1 MEKDILYLI
10 VYSIIWML
18 SLIYWWKKDGI
29 KNTGVLLIAF
39 YAIISILA
47 IHLYSENPYG
57 ELHPWFNI
65 SLYALLYLFFFI
77 YIFCTLLLKPSKAK
91 ILIDIPNKY
100 LVPLYIFVIIFSL
113 LDIVPTIKN
122 FRTGLFLM
130 MMDSQYGNILYQES
144 TLEGVHTAQVRGAI
158 SFIGVFSNFARNLAP
173 VMLLY
178 SLANKNSN
186 KYIVFGLL
194 LATFTT
200 YMTAIS
206 LGLRSI
212 IVQNLLTFIF
222 LFSFLYKFY
231 SVKVKKIIIPVLST
245 MMGIII
251 LGGAL
256 ITSSRVDA
264 LDTDASTFVESYASQ
279 SVLYFGCYGFDN
291 GNQIRNGD
299 RTFPLIKSFF
309 SDDVARSTFDRRQ
322 KYQSMYINES
332 VFTTFVGDFVFDF
345 GIIGGAC
352 VMLSMYFLFK
362 ILLSKISH
370 HIHFHDILIVYL
382 LIYMLCG
389 FYLYPLSDF
398 VGNIMLIGILI
409 ISCFYR
415 SIVHEQKIYK

>member
-1 MEKDILYLI
+1 MEKDILNLSI
-10 VYSIIWML
+10 YSIIWIS
-18 SLIYWWKKDGI
+18 SLIYWWKRDGI
-29 KNTGVLLIAF
+29 ENTGVLIIAF
-39 YAIISILA
+39 YSIISILA

-91 ILIDIPNKY
+91 KLIDTPNKD

-113 LDIVPTIKN
+113 LDIVPTIQN
-122 FRTGLFLM
+122 FRTGLFMM

-144 TLEGVHTAQVRGAI
+144 TLEGVHTAQIRGAV
-158 SFIGVFSNFARNLAP
+158 SFIGVFSNFARNIAP
-173 VMLLY
+173 VLLLY
-178 SLANKNSN
+178 SLTNKKIN
-186 KYIVFGLL
+186 KFIVIGLL
-194 LATFTT
+194 LATFST

-206 LGLRSI
+206 QGLRSV

-222 LFSFLYKFY
+222 LFAFLYKYY
-231 SVKVKKIIIPVLST
+231 SPKVKKIIIPILSI
-245 MMGIII
+245 MIGIII

-264 LDTDASTFVESYASQ
+264 VNTDAGTFIESYASQ

-291 GNQIRNGD
+291 GDQIRNGD
-299 RTFPLIKSFF
+299 RTFPMIKSFF
-309 SDDVARSTFDRRQ
+309 TDDVARSTFDRRQ

-332 VFTTFVGDFVFDF
+332 VFTSFVGDFVFDF

-352 VMLSMYFLFK
+352 VMLSLFLLFK
-362 ILLSKISH
+362 ILLSKVSY
-370 HIHFHDILIVYL
+370 HIHFYDILVVYL

-409 ISCFYR
+409 ISCIYR
-415 SIVHEQKIYK
+415 FLGHGQKIYK

>member
-1 MEKDILYLI
+1 MI

-47 IHLYSENPYG
+47 IHLYSQNPYG

-91 ILIDIPNKY
+91 ILIDTPNKY

-113 LDIVPTIKN
+113 LDIVPTIQN
-122 FRTGLFLM
+122 FRTGLFMM

-173 VMLLY
+173 VLLLY
-178 SLANKNSN
+178 SFANKNGN
-186 KYIVFGLL
+186 KYIIIGLL
-194 LATFTT
+194 LATFST

-206 LGLRSI
+206 QGLRSI
-212 IVQNLLTFIF
+212 IVQNLFTFIF
-222 LFSFLYKFY
+222 FFSFLYKFY
-231 SVKVKKIIIPVLST
+231 SVKVKKIIIPLLST
-245 MMGIII
+245 MIGIII
-251 LGGAL
+251 FGGAL

-264 LDTDASTFVESYASQ
+264 GDMDASTFIESYASQ

-299 RTFPLIKSFF
+299 RTFPMIKSFF
-309 SDDVARSTFDRRQ
+309 SDDVARTTFDRRQ

-345 GIIGGAC
+345 GIIGGVC
-352 VMLSMYFLFK
+352 VMLSMFLLFK
-362 ILLSKISH
+362 ILLSKISR
-370 HIHFHDILIVYL
+370 HIHFHEILIVYL

-415 SIVHEQKIYK
+415 FIAHEQKIYK